1 MIMASM
7 VATDETAL
15 ICDFA
20 ETYHIL
26 DYKGLPLRLAAA
38 LASGLRDGS
47 RIKMAMSG
55 ATVGSDTAL
64 LAAAVDRLSLLVWS
78 KTKDAEKGR
87 NKPKSMLAMLL
98 KDDRPKD
105 DLEKFDTAEEFEAA
119 RKRILQGGG

>member
-1 MIMASM
+1 M
-7 VATDETAL
+7 VATDENAL

-20 ETYHIL
+20 ETYKIL
-26 DYKGLPLRLAAA
+26 DYKGLPLRLAAV

-55 ATVGSDTAL
+55 ATIGSDTAL

-78 KTKDAEKGR
+78 KTKDAEKNR

-98 KDDRPKD
+98 KDDGPKD

-119 RKRILQGGG
+119 RKRIIQGGG